1 MTNLAARLRPGAAA
15 GAVIALLSACSVREV
30 VVGGGGGGGLPGGA
44 YAFRM
49 GGPTADEGRQVVRT
63 ADGGAVIVGD
73 FTGTVDFDP
82 STRILTRAAVGG
94 PDAFVARFDSAGALA
109 WATALGGPGN
119 DVAHSVAVAPDG
131 RVVVVGAAAQGF
143 QCVGGITVGTVSG
156 PRDAFITVLAADGR
170 CERTV
175 FIGGAGSDEA
185 RAVALGAAG
194 DLFLTGT
201 YQGPADFD
209 PTAAEVLLQ
218 PHVASDPSDVFVA
231 RYGLDATLRW
241 AVPLAGRGTDQAW
254 ALRYDDVQ
262 QVVLA
267 GTYSDTLDANPTAAQ
282 QLLVT
287 AGGTDVWVAS
297 LTASGVLRWAERMG
311 GTAND
316 LMSPHALS
324 VSATREVFV
333 GGQFAGTMTLGTIVG
348 LPPVVSGGG
357 RDGFVVRISSNG
369 LAASGFA
376 IGGTGE
382 DAVLAV
388 QAQTG
393 GALLVAGDFQG
404 TVDFS
409 RGLASRVLT
418 ATSPNLSS
426 GADLYTARYSGA
438 GVMQWAERLRP
449 GTVPAVRPTASVSA
463 DASTFWIGGRFSGS
477 LNADPGTGVATLTAA
492 GSTDV
497 MLARYSSDNGAI
509 IRR

>member
-1 MTNLAARLRPGAAA
+1 MISTSARFRSGAAA
-15 GAVIALLSACSVREV
+15 GAVLALLSACDVRDFA
-30 VVGGGGGGGLPGGA
+30 GGGGGGGVLPGGA
-44 YAFRM
+44 FAFRM
-49 GGPTADEGRQVVRT
+49 GGPTADQGRQVVRT
-63 ADGGAVIVGD
+63 ADGGAVIAGD

-82 STRILTRAAVGG
+82 STGSATRLAVAGS
-94 PDAFVARFDSAGALA
+94 DAFVARFDSAGALV
-109 WATALGGPGN
+109 WATSLGGPGN

-131 RVVVVGAAAQGF
+131 RVVVVGGAAQGF

-175 FIGGAGSDEA
+175 FVGGAGSDEA

-201 YQGPADFD
+201 FQGPADFD
-209 PTAAEVLLQ
+209 PTAVEVLLQ
-218 PHVASDPSDVFVA
+218 PYAASDPSDVFVA

-241 AVPLAGRGTDQAW
+241 AVPLIGRGTDQAW

-262 QVVLA
+262 QVVLT
-267 GTYSDTLDANPTAAQ
+267 GTFSDTLDANPTAAR

-287 AGGTDVWVAS
+287 AGGTDVWAAS
-297 LTASGVLRWAERMG
+297 LTAAGVLRWAERLG

-316 LMSPHALS
+316 LASPHALS

-333 GGQFAGTMTLGTIVG
+333 GGQFTGSMTFGTIVG

-357 RDGFVVRISSNG
+357 SDGFVARISSSG

-393 GALLVAGDFQG
+393 GALLVVGAFQG

-409 RGLASRVLT
+409 RGLASRVL
-418 ATSPNLSS
+418 AAASADFSS
-426 GADLYTARYSGA
+426 GADLYTARYSEA
-438 GVMQWAERLRP
+438 GVLQWAERLRP
-449 GTVPAVRPTASVSA
+449 GMAPAARPTASVGA
-463 DASTFWIGGRFSGS
+463 DASTFWMGGRFSGS
-477 LNADPGTGVATLTAA
+477 FNADPGTGIATLTAT
-492 GSTDV
+492 GGTDV
-497 MLARYSSDNGAI
+497 MLARYATGTGAI
-509 IRR
+509 VRR